1 LFRFS
6 QTLATRKINAH
17 TSAQKRMEMEKDT
30 QQELYP
36 NSAKIEELES
46 IRGIAALLIVFFH
59 LPKWNPI
66 LDIGLVKN
74 GYLMVELFF
83 VLSGFVIFN
92 AYAEKITTQKDL
104 FRFQLL
110 RFGRLY
116 PVHLLFLLVFLGI
129 EIAKHIA
136 STKFGINSPNTI
148 PFETNNFSAFL
159 KNIFLI
165 SSVLPNQSPTYNGP
179 SWSISVEF
187 YTYLVFAASILLLK
201 KSSVMFFTTLS
212 FISLLML
219 ATEKTFGFD
228 SILRCFAGFFI
239 GCLTAKFT
247 KGIKTNFS
255 NFYSVIVFFAIVSFL
270 QLKTTGDFDLLIYF
284 LTAALIATLVLSKN
298 GTLKIILRFRF
309 LTWLG
314 AVSYSVY
321 MSHGA
326 ILWVVNQVI
335 RVVLKKPEL
344 VVVGGRSTPQLSQLE
359 ALFACVVVASVV
371 LIVSAFVY
379 NFIEKPMREKSRR
392 FAFSKLN

>member
-1 LFRFS
+1 
-6 QTLATRKINAH
+6 
-17 TSAQKRMEMEKDT
+17 MEKDT
-30 QQELYP
+30 QQEIYP

-46 IRGIAALLIVFFH
+46 IRGIAAFLIVFYH

-66 LDIGLVKN
+66 LDIGLVNN

-83 VLSGFVIFN
+83 ILSGFVIFN

-116 PVHLLFLLVFLGI
+116 PVHLLFLFVFLGI
-129 EIAKHIA
+129 EIAKYLA
-136 STKFGINSPNTI
+136 STKLGVSSSNSI
-148 PFETNNFSAFL
+148 PFETNNFSAFV

-165 SSVLPNQSPTYNGP
+165 SSVLPNQSLTYNYP
-179 SWSISVEF
+179 AWSISVEF
-187 YTYLVFAASILLLK
+187 YTYLVFAVSILLVK
-201 KSSVMFFTTLS
+201 KSNVMFFAAIS

-219 ATEKTFGFD
+219 ATKNTFGFG
-228 SILRCFAGFFI
+228 SMLRCFAGFFI

-247 KGIKTNFS
+247 KGIKTNLP
-255 NFYSVIVFFAIVSFL
+255 NFYSVIACFAIVSFL
-270 QLKTTGDFDLLIYF
+270 QLKTTNYFDLLIYF

-298 GTLKIILRFRF
+298 GTLKTILRFKF

-321 MSHGA
+321 MSHA
-326 ILWVVNQVI
+326 AVEWVVNQVI
-335 RVVLKKPEL
+335 RVVLKKPEI
-344 VVVGGRSTPQLSQLE
+344 VGVDGKSIPQLSQLE
-359 ALFACVVVASVV
+359 TLFACVVVASVV

-392 FAFSKLN
+392 LAFSKLN

>member
-1 LFRFS
+1 
-6 QTLATRKINAH
+6 
-17 TSAQKRMEMEKDT
+17 MEKDT
-30 QQELYP
+30 HTHTQQEIYP

-46 IRGIAALLIVFFH
+46 IRGIAALLIIFFH

-66 LDIGLVKN
+66 LDIGLLNN

-129 EIAKHIA
+129 EIAKYLA
-136 STKFGINSPNTI
+136 STKLGISSPNSI
-148 PFETNNFSAFL
+148 PFETNNFSAFV

-165 SSVLPNQSPTYNGP
+165 SSVLPNQSLTYNYP
-179 SWSISVEF
+179 AWSISVEF
-187 YTYLVFAASILLLK
+187 FTYLVFGASILLVK
-201 KSSVMFFTTLS
+201 KSNVMFFTAIS
-212 FISLLML
+212 FIALLML
-219 ATEKTFGFD
+219 VTENTFGFE
-228 SILRCFAGFFI
+228 SMLRCFAGFFI

-247 KGIKTNFS
+247 KGSKTNLP
-255 NFYSVIVFFAIVSFL
+255 NFYSVIAFFAIVSFL
-270 QLKTTGDFDLLIYF
+270 QLKTTKDFDLLIYF

-298 GTLKIILRFRF
+298 GTLKTILRFKF

-321 MSHGA
+321 MSHA
-326 ILWVVNQVI
+326 TIEWVVNQVI
-335 RVVLKKPEL
+335 RVVLKKPEI
-344 VVVGGRSTPQLSQLE
+344 VGVDGKSIPQLSQLE
-359 ALFACVVVASVV
+359 TLFACVVVASVV

-392 FAFSKLN
+392 LAFSKLN